1 MEPVT
6 GFDLFLPVA
15 LGIGL
20 AAASG
25 LRVFVPLLILGLAAH
40 GGYVPV
46 GESFAWVATTPAL
59 IMLGIAATLEILAY
73 YVPGLD
79 NLLDTLATPAAVI
92 AGIAVSAAVMTDLP
106 PMLKWVL
113 AIIAG
118 GGAAAAT
125 QTATTLLR
133 GGSTATTA
141 GLGNPLIATGEIVG
155 AIGLS
160 LLAIAAP
167 WLALLAVVIFCIAAY
182 RLSRRLLRRKTPGA
196 EA

>member
-1 MEPVT
+1 MET
-6 GFDLFLPVA
+6 LSDIEILLPIA

-25 LRVFVPLLILGLAAH
+25 LRVFVPLLVLGLAAR

-46 GESFAWVATTPAL
+46 GDTFAWVATTPAL
-59 IMLGIAATLEILAY
+59 IMLGLAATLEVLAY

-79 NLLDTLATPAAVI
+79 NFLDGLATPAAVI
-92 AGIAVSAAVMTDLP
+92 AGIAVSAAVMVDLP

-125 QTATTLLR
+125 QSATTLLR
-133 GGSTATTA
+133 GGSTVTTA
-141 GLGNPLIATGEIVG
+141 GLGNPLIATGEIAG
-155 AIGLS
+155 AVGLS

-167 WLALLAVVIFCIAAY
+167 WLALLAVIVFCIAAY
-182 RLSRRLLRRKTPGA
+182 RVGRYVLRRRQSSGPY
-196 EA
+196 